1 MKLKLKLLSSV
12 VIASAAVGFAAP
24 SSPVPVTWLGGTPA
38 PVAVGVSFG
47 VPWPRGAVQKSQAFA
62 LTTADGKALPVQ
74 TWPLAFWPDG
84 SLKWSGVATVAGPST
99 TGEFKL
105 TATPSAAATDGA
117 KISIRRSD
125 TTYTIDTGRA
135 NFVIPMHGSNLIDA
149 ITVDG
154 REIARDGR
162 LVCVLQDGPDG
173 NATDTPSRELF
184 RTRVDKVTL
193 EQSGPV
199 RAVAKI
205 EGMHVGTKGNR
216 VWLPFTVRLY
226 FYAGQE
232 SARMVHTFVF
242 DGDESRDFIRG
253 LVVVF
258 SVPMR
263 EQVQNRHVR
272 FSGENGGSTSGSLL
286 RSSMNSQNAR
296 CWMARRSHSS
306 PTMAYW
312 A

>member
-1 MKLKLKLLSSV
+1 M
-12 VIASAAVGFAAP
+12 
-24 SSPVPVTWLGGTPA
+24 PVTWLGGTPA

-149 ITVDG
+149 ITVEPLIQPDAATTTALLTWLTG
-154 REIARDGR
+154 LRLWHQARVIR
-162 LVCVLQDGPDG
+162 HPDG
-173 NATDTPSRELF
+173 A
-184 RTRVDKVTL
+184 
-193 EQSGPV
+193 
-199 RAVAKI
+199 
-205 EGMHVGTKGNR
+205 
-216 VWLPFTVRLY
+216 PFTIDRYVFVSGISHTITPDSWTMGLD
-226 FYAGQE
+226 FQ
-232 SARMVHTFVF
+232 SATLWRAFTGSLFDSATF
-242 DGDESRDFIRG
+242 DGTG
-253 LVVVF
+253 VYL
-258 SVPMR
+258 
-263 EQVQNRHVR
+263 
-272 FSGENGGSTSGSLL
+272 
-286 RSSMNSQNAR
+286 
-296 CWMARRSHSS
+296 W
-306 PTMAYW
+306 
-312 A
+312 